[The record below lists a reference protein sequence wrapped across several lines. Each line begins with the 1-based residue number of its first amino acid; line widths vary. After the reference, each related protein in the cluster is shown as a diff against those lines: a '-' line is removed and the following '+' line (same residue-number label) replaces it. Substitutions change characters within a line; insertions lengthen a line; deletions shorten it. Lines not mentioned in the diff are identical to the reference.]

1 MRAAVFHA
9 PGDVRIESVPD
20 PGPPGPGEL
29 LIRVSRAA
37 ICGTDSA
44 E

>member
-9 PGDVRIESVPD
+9 PGDVRVESVPD

-37 ICGTDSA
+37 I
-44 E
+44 